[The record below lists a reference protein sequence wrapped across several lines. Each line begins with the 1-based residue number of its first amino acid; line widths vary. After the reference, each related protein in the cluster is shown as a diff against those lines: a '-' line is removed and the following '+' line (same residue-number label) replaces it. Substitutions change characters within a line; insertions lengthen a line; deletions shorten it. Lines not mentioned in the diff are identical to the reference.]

1 MGLLAAPGD
10 NGALTAGFG
19 PNLAWCQIN
28 MYYYLVALFVHCFLS
43 PLDIATE
50 LYDSGATE
58 LRQHAGW
65 MAAVLARNLVLGI
78 GVYSLWHH
86 LMYVKF
92 SVPLSE
98 KFNPKLPPE
107 AQHWRGPPVSLLRLL
122 ASDSHPL
129 CSFRPVLVDVG
140 VHDRLAV

>member
-107 AQHWRGPPVSLLRLL
+107 SQHWRGPPAFSSPP
-122 ASDSHPL
+122 A
-129 CSFRPVLVDVG
+129 CE
-140 VHDRLAV
+140 